1 MKDNNNTD
9 WVSVLKDRLESYTP
23 DVPEMDFGQIKKK
36 MLAAGAAGKMAARR
50 SRLNIL
56 KYAAAVAVVAA
67 AGLLLFPRQGG
78 KPEVKDSVA
87 ETNEL
92 RIVQQPADIISPA
105 EGAALQPE
113 VQTLPPAAAQPQKLI
128 ALAKAPK
135 TPENTDNT
143 FIPTQPTPSAG
154 ASAENSVPAGI
165 QDGPADTS
173 SKEQTPAAENT
184 SAAGQS
190 SVTVVRD
197 LNSPDFNGYSFA
209 EPARKRSP
217 LSGKLAL
224 GASGILATDLPVN
237 SRRNAVPNGMMMYT
251 DRNGNIYYSMGAPTA
266 EYHYSAPVSGGISIR
281 YNIAGPFYAESGVRF
296 TYLHTWVSPSGA
308 RQDLLFAGIPIGL
321 GVNMLQASGFNLYAL
336 FYGMPSKC
344 IMGRES
350 TFFPSNFTKLA
361 EIPIM
366 WSAGAS
372 LGASYNFTPVFG
384 LFAEPTLSYYFSD
397 AKAPQ
402 TMFKDSP
409 YYFTINLGVRFSF
422 E

>member
-9 WVSVLKDRLESYTP
+9 WISTLKDRLEGYTP
-23 DVPEMDFGQIKKK
+23 DVPQMDFSQIEKK
-36 MLAAGAAGKMAARR
+36 MLAAGAARKMAARR

-56 KYAAAVAVVAA
+56 KYAAAVAVMAA
-67 AGLLLFPRQGG
+67 AGLLLVPRQGG
-78 KPEVKDSVA
+78 KPEVQDSVA
-87 ETNEL
+87 KTDEL
-92 RIVQQPADIISPA
+92 RVVPQPADIFPTA
-105 EGAALQPE
+105 EEAPLQPE
-113 VQTLPPAAAQPQKLI
+113 AQTLPRAASQPQKLI

-135 TPENTDNT
+135 TPEDTDNT
-143 FIPTQPTPSAG
+143 SIPTQPTPSAG
-154 ASAENSVPAGI
+154 ASADNQE
-165 QDGPADTS
+165 PADIQADAADTG
-173 SKEQTPAAENT
+173 SKEQAPAAENT

-197 LNSPDFNGYSFA
+197 LNSPDFNGDPFA
-209 EPARKRSP
+209 EPAQKRSA

-224 GASGILATDLPVN
+224 GASGILATDMSVN

-266 EYHYSAPVSGGISIR
+266 EYHYSAPISGGISIR
-281 YNIAGPFYAESGVRF
+281 YNFAGPFYAESGMRF

-321 GVNMLQASGFNLYAL
+321 GVNMLQASGFNLYAS

-350 TFFPSNFTKLA
+350 TYFPSNFTKLA

-384 LFAEPTLSYYFSD
+384 IFAEPTLSYYFSD

-409 YYFTINLGVRFSF
+409 YSFTINLGVRFSI